1 MHKLIEWWP
10 YIVKSIINYNT
21 GIPYVVFAVLICATL
36 LMVIVFFLTKT
47 DIYTFFRNA
56 SSVMLIG
63 YILLVI
69 STTIIF
75 RERNSEASCV
85 LMPFNTYKSL
95 YIKRVAQIILNVL
108 LFVPIG
114 IFGGGAIKRFKKVV
128 LCGLTLTVVI
138 ELVQLVTKTGI
149 CSTDDAIHNT
159 IGCALGYL
167 TYLMIR
173 NIYRISKQR
182 LA

>member
-1 MHKLIEWWP
+1 MIEWWP

-21 GIPYVVFAVLICATL
+21 GIPNVVYAVVICAAL
-36 LMVIVFFLTKT
+36 LTVMIFFLTKT
-47 DIYTFFRNA
+47 DTYTFFRNA
-56 SSVMLIG
+56 SLVMLMG
-63 YILLVI
+63 YVFLVI

-75 RERNSEASCV
+75 REKHSEARFV
-85 LMPFNTYKSL
+85 LTSFETYESL

-114 IFGGGAIKRFKKVV
+114 IFGGVAIKRFKKVM
-128 LCGLTLTVVI
+128 LCGLTLTIVI
-138 ELVQLVTKTGI
+138 ELIQLVTKTGI

-159 IGCALGYL
+159 VGCAMGYL
-167 TYLMIR
+167 IYIIIR

>member
-21 GIPYVVFAVLICATL
+21 GIPNVVFSVVICATL
-36 LMVIVFFLTKT
+36 LTVIIFFLAKT

-63 YILLVI
+63 YVLLVI

-75 RERNSEASCV
+75 RESHSEANCV
-85 LMPFNTYKSL
+85 LMPFDTYKSL
-95 YIKRVAQIILNVL
+95 YVKRVAQIILNVL

-114 IFGGGAIKRFKKVV
+114 IFGGVAIKRFKKVM

-138 ELVQLVTKTGI
+138 EVAQLITKTGI
-149 CSTDDAIHNT
+149 CSIDDTIHNT
-159 IGCALGYL
+159 VGCALGCL
-167 TYLMIR
+167 IYLMIR
-173 NIYRISKQR
+173 NIYRISIQR
-182 LA
+182 LT